1 MIKYLD
7 NKIGTQY
14 GLDLIYKVIP
24 NTFKPYKLMSLYCIY
39 NRDNQA
45 VIAAL
50 ILLKYK
56 DSNSFEKIL
65 SILKAIYKFSLKK
78 ITTYFDN
85 AKLKV
90 IKNCE
95 TFSSKPYIIP
105 CLFHF
110 SQAIIRKMKKLNIL
124 QKN

>member
-24 NTFKPYKLMSLYCIY
+24 NSFNLYKLMSLYCID

-78 ITTYFDN
+78 ITTDFDN
-85 AKLKV
+85 A
-90 IKNCE
+90 
-95 TFSSKPYIIP
+95 
-105 CLFHF
+105 
-110 SQAIIRKMKKLNIL
+110 
-124 QKN
+124 